1 MSRLPI
7 AALLVLCACGDAG
20 TAPDER
26 TATATAPEF
35 AARPNPSFQ
44 PFSFLVTSCIEP
56 VQVSGTFHQVTRGVP
71 GPGGDPHV
79 LFHINAKG
87 TGVGQETGARYQ
99 WNDRL
104 FDHTNLVGAV
114 TFVLNDFTRLIGQGG
129 APNIVAHI
137 RVKVTVRPDGTVVV
151 DRLNIIDSCEPN

>member
-7 AALLVLCACGDAG
+7 AALLLVCACGDAG

-26 TATATAPEF
+26 TATPVAPEF

-44 PFSFLVTSCIEP
+44 PFSFVVTSCIEP
-56 VQVSGTFHQVTRGVP
+56 VLVTGTFHQVTRGVP
-71 GPGGDPHV
+71 GPDGDPHI

-104 FDHTNLVGAV
+104 FDHSNLVGAE
-114 TFVLNDFTRLIGQGG
+114 TFVLNDHTRLIGQGG
-129 APNIVAHI
+129 APNIVLHVRA
-137 RVKVTVRPDGTVVV
+137 KLTVRPDGTVVL
-151 DRLNIIDSCEPN
+151 DRFNVIDSCEPS